1 MLTVTPLPPR
11 PPQAS
16 PEPVHFK
23 IKSTAQFEKMMN
35 VFCQRTGLDR
45 ESTKFFFDGQ
55 PVKPTD
61 TAETLSMEDG
71 DLIDALQNMKGGGM

>member
-1 MLTVTPLPPR
+1 
-11 PPQAS
+11 
-16 PEPVHFK
+16 
-23 IKSTAQFEKMMN
+23 MMN

-45 ESTKFFFDGQ
+45 ESTKFFFDGE